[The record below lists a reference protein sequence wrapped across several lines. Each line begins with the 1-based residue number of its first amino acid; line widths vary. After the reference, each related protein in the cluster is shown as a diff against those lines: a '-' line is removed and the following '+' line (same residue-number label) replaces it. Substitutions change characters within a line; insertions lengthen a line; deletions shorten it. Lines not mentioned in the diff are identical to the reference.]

1 MKYKKE
7 DIVIRI
13 IDDEEELRS
22 SLSFLLECDGWNS
35 CSYESA
41 EKFLLEDDFSIPG
54 CILSDIRMP
63 GQSGLQLQIELK
75 KRFIQL
81 PLIFISGHGDI
92 EMAVEAI
99 QRGAVNFLIK
109 PIKKEKLFSAILSSL
124 DTDMHLLPA
133 QKLNSA
139 IDSLS
144 EREKI
149 IVKLVQQNLPTQV
162 ISERLNISKRTVQGH
177 RWRIYQKLG
186 VNSEEE
192 LRQKLNGSLVI

>member
-1 MKYKKE
+1 M
-7 DIVIRI
+7 
-13 IDDEEELRS
+13 
-22 SLSFLLECDGWNS
+22 SFLLECDGWNS

-75 KRFIQL
+75 NRFIQL
-81 PLIFISGHGDI
+81 PLIFFSGHGDI

>member
-1 MKYKKE
+1 
-7 DIVIRI
+7 
-13 IDDEEELRS
+13 
-22 SLSFLLECDGWNS
+22 
-35 CSYESA
+35 
-41 EKFLLEDDFSIPG
+41 
-54 CILSDIRMP
+54 
-63 GQSGLQLQIELK
+63 
-75 KRFIQL
+75 
-81 PLIFISGHGDI
+81 
-92 EMAVEAI
+92 
-99 QRGAVNFLIK
+99 
-109 PIKKEKLFSAILSSL
+109 
-124 DTDMHLLPA
+124 MHLLPA

>member
-1 MKYKKE
+1 
-7 DIVIRI
+7 
-13 IDDEEELRS
+13 
-22 SLSFLLECDGWNS
+22 
-35 CSYESA
+35 
-41 EKFLLEDDFSIPG
+41 
-54 CILSDIRMP
+54 MP

-149 IVKLVQQNLPTQV
+149 IVKLVQV
-162 ISERLNISKRTVQGH
+162 
-177 RWRIYQKLG
+177 
-186 VNSEEE
+186 
-192 LRQKLNGSLVI
+192 

>member
-1 MKYKKE
+1 M
-7 DIVIRI
+7 
-13 IDDEEELRS
+13 
-22 SLSFLLECDGWNS
+22 SFLLECDGWNS

-162 ISERLNISKRTVQGH
+162 ISERLNISKRTVQGR